1 MPRIVILD
9 GLAVNPG
16 DLSWA
21 PVEALGE
28 VTVHEVTPPALTV
41 ARAAGAEVLLTNKT
55 RLGEAELAA
64 LPSCRYIGVLATGTN
79 VVDLAAAARR
89 GVVVTNVPAYSTASV
104 AQATFALLLELTHH
118 VGHHAETVRAGRW
131 SRHRD
136 FCYWDH
142 PLIELD
148 GLVLGLVGLG
158 HIGRA
163 VAAIGH
169 AMGMRVIAYAPRPPA
184 ARPEWVRLAGLEE
197 VFRESDVLSL
207 HCPLTAENAGMV
219 NAERLRL
226 MKPTALLLNT
236 ARGGLIDEA
245 ALAEALNAGR
255 LAGAGLDVLS
265 SEPPPADNPLLQARN
280 CLITPHLAWA
290 TRRARERL
298 MATAA
303 GNLKAFLDGR
313 PVNVV
318 APP

>member
-9 GLAVNPG
+9 GLAGNPG

-28 VTVHEVTPPALTV
+28 VTVHEVTPPDQTV
-41 ARAAGAEVLLTNKT
+41 ARGAGAEVLLTNKT

-64 LPSCRYIGVLATGTN
+64 LPACRYIGVLATGTN

-148 GLVLGLVGLG
+148 GLVLGLVGFG

-163 VAAIGH
+163 VAAMGH
-169 AMGMRVIAYAPRPPA
+169 AMGMRIMAYAPRPPA
-184 ARPEWVRLAGLEE
+184 ERPEWVRLAELEE

-207 HCPLTAENAGMV
+207 HCPLTAGNAGMV

-265 SEPPPADNPLLQARN
+265 VEPPPPENPLLQARN

-290 TRRARERL
+290 TRQARKRL

-303 GNLKAFLDGR
+303 GNLKAFLDGH

-318 APP
+318 TPP